1 MLSHL
6 HFSDP
11 VVFDVDSSSCT
22 EEHGRGH
29 GPTSATTTAHARG
42 ARPQRYPTGWSE
54 RWGIPLWQISA
65 PWSGLFCPRRW
76 MLVFQD
82 SSSTSPEVVRAVLGA
97 QRLCRPCPDRQNS
110 EVARSGLSSPSSL
123 HRVKED
129 GVLEHMA

>member
-1 MLSHL
+1 
-6 HFSDP
+6 
-11 VVFDVDSSSCT
+11 
-22 EEHGRGH
+22 
-29 GPTSATTTAHARG
+29 
-42 ARPQRYPTGWSE
+42 
-54 RWGIPLWQISA
+54 
-65 PWSGLFCPRRW
+65 

-82 SSSTSPEVVRAVLGA
+82 SSSTSPEVFRAVLGA